1 MRTVDTRVVVV
12 GAGPAGLTLGV
23 LLRRRG
29 IDCVVVDKFTR
40 EQLLAR
46 SRAGFLERRT
56 VQLLDRHGLSA
67 RLRAEGL
74 AHTRCEIHAEGERVI
89 VDYEAWCGD
98 APSYVY
104 PQQDVVA
111 DLLDAYVG
119 EGGTLLLGRPVT
131 EVVPDEAR
139 VVCADGT
146 EIRGDVVA
154 GADGWHGPTRAA
166 LPDSAFT
173 RYDVPHDARLLGALV
188 QAPPSAGHTVY
199 AQHPDGFAGHM
210 LRSRDVTRMY
220 LQIPSGDTVE
230 QWPDDRIWKELHMR
244 LDLPDWTLDEGPVL
258 DRAIVDMHTKVVEP
272 MHHGRVVLLGDAAH
286 IVPPSGGKGM
296 NLAMADAAD
305 LAVSLPAH
313 FAGEAPLA
321 DVLTSYSGRRLADVW
336 QVQEFSH
343 TMLELLHADDPGTP
357 HAPYRERLRRA
368 RWQRLRDDPAYVRSF
383 AEQYM
388 GPSIGEQ
395 PGSRA

>member
-1 MRTVDTRVVVV
+1 MRTLDTSVVVV
-12 GAGPAGLTLGV
+12 GAGPAGLMLGV

-74 AHTRCEIHAEGERVI
+74 AHTRCEIHAEGERVT

-111 DLLDAYVG
+111 DLLDAYAG
-119 EGGTLLLGRPVT
+119 EGGTLLLGAPVT
-131 EVVPDEAR
+131 DVVADEAPR

-146 EIRGDVVA
+146 VIRTDLVA
-154 GADGWHGPTRAA
+154 GADGWHGPTRAV
-166 LPDSAFT
+166 LPDGAFT

-220 LQIPSGDTVE
+220 LQIPAGDTLD
-230 QWPDDRIWKELHMR
+230 QWPDERIWKELHTR
-244 LDLPDWTLDEGPVL
+244 LDLPDWTLNEGPVL
-258 DRAIVDMHTKVVEP
+258 DRALVDMYTKVVEP

-305 LAVSLPAH
+305 LAASLPDH
-313 FAGEAPLA
+313 FADGKPVDAVLA
-321 DVLTSYSGRRLADVW
+321 GYSRRRLADVW

-343 TMLELLHADDPGTP
+343 TMLELLHADEPGIP
-357 HAPYRERLRRA
+357 HAAYRERLRRA

-388 GPSIGEQ
+388 GPSLT
-395 PGSRA
+395 R